1 MGRVRVDP
9 RIPKGYPGQ
18 SLEDDDNGEI
28 PSAAEE
34 HDQTGHADAETMPF
48 NLPSQL
54 GHDWCNRNAAEDLAK
69 AEIHLREGQLND
81 SLHHI
86 RIALGHKS
94 YLFQND
100 VCPARTLRLKT
111 RAWAGV
117 HMVESTV
124 QHHTCVYTR
133 ARQAMVDLGAA
144 VNILDWYK
152 VLTRW
157 YTQYPAD
164 PWNPGFYGFLT
175 LSTSLRIPGLAV
187 LRRTLA
193 HFRTLRTIP
202 TMSAHFYALPHAQY
216 IPHTPPH
223 TLDCLQA
230 YLRIWHIYSHW
241 AFPCLSPPCSAA
253 FPHIPGHFPALPT
266 CLGHV
271 PALYLLSPWYLPCIW
286 YHFLYISYPSPL
298 FLDPLASI

>member
-1 MGRVRVDP
+1 MSTGRVWVDP

-100 VCPARTLRLKT
+100 VRPARTLRLKT

-144 VNILDWYK
+144 ANILDWYK
-152 VLTRW
+152 VLTR
-157 YTQYPAD
+157 
-164 PWNPGFYGFLT
+164 
-175 LSTSLRIPGLAV
+175 
-187 LRRTLA
+187 
-193 HFRTLRTIP
+193 
-202 TMSAHFYALPHAQY
+202 
-216 IPHTPPH
+216 
-223 TLDCLQA
+223 
-230 YLRIWHIYSHW
+230 
-241 AFPCLSPPCSAA
+241 
-253 FPHIPGHFPALPT
+253 
-266 CLGHV
+266 
-271 PALYLLSPWYLPCIW
+271 
-286 YHFLYISYPSPL
+286 
-298 FLDPLASI
+298 